1 MSKQYN
7 WEHSTAAQEHV
18 TINWMKETHNRRFL
32 SSMVIAIIFWL
43 NLAEF
48 HFHDT
53 LRDTTKTSDTK
64 EEYVDGSW
72 YTHIVSYLI
81 KHYQRLSQGP
91 HSLSV
96 IYMGVPKMWAKQNV
110 IIVPSSYPS
119 NGIKVCATLSG
130 RLSFVI
136 SKRQKVTEG
145 TGEAPHLFKVRIS
158 QTIKEFQ

>member
-1 MSKQYN
+1 MNLRKFKTDTQK
-7 WEHSTAAQEHV
+7 EHEKLVRKIT
-18 TINWMKETHNRRFL
+18 
-32 SSMVIAIIFWL
+32 IIFWL

-48 HFHDT
+48 HYHDT
-53 LRDTTKTSDTK
+53 LRDTTKTSDAK

-72 YTHIVSYLI
+72 YTNIVSYLI

-96 IYMGVPKMWAKQNV
+96 SYMGVPKMWAKQNV

-119 NGIKVCATLSG
+119 NGIKVCARLSG

-145 TGEAPHLFKVRIS
+145 TGEAPHLFKVRIGLFIKKS
-158 QTIKEFQ
+158 Q

>member
-1 MSKQYN
+1 M
-7 WEHSTAAQEHV
+7 AAQEHV

-53 LRDTTKTSDTK
+53 LRDTTKTSDTE

-96 IYMGVPKMWAKQNV
+96 SYMGVPKMWDQQNV
-110 IIVPSSYPS
+110 IIVPSAYPS

-130 RLSFVI
+130 RLSFLI

-158 QTIKEFQ
+158 PYIKKSQ